1 MFWRIERKCCAV
13 GNGVDKEDG
22 ESWRKDFLKKFFVI
36 RAKKIMVLG
45 ETLKKKKKINL
56 KRRWPPDYVLSCRR
70 YY

>member
-45 ETLKKKKKINL
+45 ETLKKKKEN
-56 KRRWPPDYVLSCRR
+56 
-70 YY
+70 